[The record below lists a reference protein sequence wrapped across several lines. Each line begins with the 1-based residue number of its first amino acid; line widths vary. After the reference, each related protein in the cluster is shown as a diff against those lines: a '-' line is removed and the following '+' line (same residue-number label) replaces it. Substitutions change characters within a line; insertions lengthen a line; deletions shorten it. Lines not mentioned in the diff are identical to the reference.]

1 MSTGY
6 RRPGILKIGASS
18 KYLANFC
25 ASIVA
30 EEIRSFNSGLK
41 RVMSLTRP
49 NRISVCSVLSC
60 ASSIINAL

>member
-6 RRPGILKIGASS
+6 LRPGMLKIGASS
-18 KYLANFC
+18 KYFANFW

-30 EEIRSFNSGLK
+30 EEIKSFNSGLN
-41 RVMSLTRP
+41 RVISLTRP
-49 NRISVCSVLSC
+49 NRISVCSVLTC